1 MDHVKH
7 FGEVATSKE
16 NVILLHHH
24 GRREV
29 IGCEQD
35 VTGELLG
42 CLLLEALVEVGLK
55 RHQPVQQILLHELAQ
70 VVPSSFPIFEIDNL
84 LVLNGIDSC
93 TILLMEGI
101 LDLHRRDD
109 NEVRR
114 AHLHLRNSQEIL
126 YAIRCLLVLGQDPVR
141 QTQESLLMLFE
152 VLVDRI
158 EEQSSLAIV
167 VGQGLQELI
176 DFSGEIDLIR
186 VVFGMDLVD
195 HHWAAGDWLLL
206 PD

>member
-1 MDHVKH
+1 M
-7 FGEVATSKE
+7 
-16 NVILLHHH
+16 
-24 GRREV
+24 
-29 IGCEQD
+29 
-35 VTGELLG
+35 
-42 CLLLEALVEVGLK
+42 EVGLK
-55 RHQPVQQILLHELAQ
+55 GHQPVQQILLHELAQ

-109 NEVRR
+109 NELRR

-141 QTQESLLMLFE
+141 QTQESLLMLLE

-158 EEQSSLAIV
+158 EEQPGLAVV

-195 HHWAAGDWLLL
+195 HHWVAGDWLLL